1 LCPVV
6 KNVAGSDFASLR
18 NDVLT
23 LARRAAS
30 AWKRP
35 IADIIAGA
43 SDGAFQY
50 ADIGKLTPADLPKL
64 EAAVRRLQE
73 ELKEPKP

>member
-1 LCPVV
+1 MSDGAKQEVVV
-6 KNVAGSDFASLR
+6 KPTGS
-18 NDVLT
+18 VVGEVC
-23 LARRAAS
+23 
-30 AWKRP
+30 
-35 IADIIAGA
+35 AGA

-73 ELKEPKP
+73 ELKEPES